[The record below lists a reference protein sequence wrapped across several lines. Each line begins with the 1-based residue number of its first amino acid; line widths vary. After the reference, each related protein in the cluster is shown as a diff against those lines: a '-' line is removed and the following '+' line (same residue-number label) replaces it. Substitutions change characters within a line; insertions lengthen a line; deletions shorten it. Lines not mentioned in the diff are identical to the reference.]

1 MPLSIGQGLASVGR
15 DIGRGLESSGEL
27 IFRASEQRKAQRASE
42 LSRLLGVSG
51 RAPADVLQA
60 AFSSYGKGEPID
72 WEAVGLSMQ
81 AFGEEQQRDKD
92 VEKGMLYVR
101 GVMEHLPLETLQR
114 ILSGLQSGELSSGA
128 VVGETVMPVYESLV
142 AKERAKEEAKQ
153 EEKRDKAE
161 AAGVKE
167 SRAISSEERE
177 ATRFGWSLRKE
188 AREDAQMVRDSWLD
202 TRQKEFDA
210 IKNRTAEELKQ
221 IREYFHEEERR
232 ALEGRSWLGETFGES
247 DEEIKAR
254 ITSRQS
260 TAEAQLMAKQ
270 LKAEESL
277 LAQRNAMLPPPVPP
291 GSDREALMR
300 AWGGRMKA
308 VGVPLDII
316 EHVLKANKVLEVK

>member
-101 GVMEHLPLETLQR
+101 GVMEHLPPETLQR

-221 IREYFHEEERR
+221 IREYFAAKEIQ
-232 ALEGRSWLGETFGES
+232 ALEEHYWFDPRGES

-254 ITSRQS
+254 ITDEQS
-260 TAEAQLMAKQ
+260 TVEAQLMAKQ